1 MPVYVSMQVLYEF
14 TIMTS
19 IPEYLS
25 EISDEEKFHI
35 LLVISSKPIGA
46 VTKKYLEMPSL
57 LHVHVCPT
65 GREAIDIVNKESFDL
80 ILSDYDLD
88 DTDAIN
94 LHLNLQQSGI
104 NIPFQL
110 FNITDRD
117 REILTT
123 FAQNPTDESS
133 IKNDINIIFNELS
146 QKIAQSIEL
155 FRTRNR
161 LELYTRHLEELVEER
176 TRQLQEA
183 QRYAVIGEVA
193 TMIGHDMRNPLQVI
207 TNMQY
212 ILDSALN
219 KMSPEEHSI
228 LMKYGIR
235 DIFNRIGGEILYL
248 NKIISDL
255 QDYSRVITP
264 EREITN
270 LEPLFEDLILKLSP
284 PDSIT
289 VIKEIESGIRIRV
302 DRLLFMKV
310 MENIITNAIQAMQKG
325 GVLTVKAG
333 LKSDNISIF
342 ISDTGIGIPEGVKAR
357 IFDPLYTTKPKGTGL
372 GLAVCKRLIEAQGG
386 TISLKETSSKGTAFE
401 VNLPV

>member
-1 MPVYVSMQVLYEF
+1 
-14 TIMTS
+14 MTS

>member
-1 MPVYVSMQVLYEF
+1 
-14 TIMTS
+14 MTS

-46 VTKKYLEMPSL
+46 VTKKHLEMPSL

-183 QRYAVIGEVA
+183 QRYAVIGELA

-264 EREITN
+264 EREINN

-289 VIKEIESGIRIRV
+289 VIKEIESGISIRV

-325 GVLTVKAG
+325 GVLTIKAG
-333 LKSDNISIF
+333 LKSEIISIF
-342 ISDTGIGIPEGVKAR
+342 ISDTGVGIPEDAKAR

>member
-1 MPVYVSMQVLYEF
+1 
-14 TIMTS
+14 MTS

-183 QRYAVIGEVA
+183 QRYAVIGELA

-264 EREITN
+264 EREINN

-289 VIKEIESGIRIRV
+289 VIKEIESGISIRV

-325 GVLTVKAG
+325 GVLTIKAG
-333 LKSDNISIF
+333 LKSDIISIL
-342 ISDTGIGIPEGVKAR
+342 ISDTGVGISEDAKAR

>member
-1 MPVYVSMQVLYEF
+1 
-14 TIMTS
+14 MTS

-183 QRYAVIGEVA
+183 QRYAVIGELA

-264 EREITN
+264 EREINN
-270 LEPLFEDLILKLSP
+270 LEPLFEDLILKLTP

-289 VIKEIESGIRIRV
+289 VIKEIESGISIRV

-325 GVLTVKAG
+325 GVLTIKAG
-333 LKSDNISIF
+333 LKSEIISIF
-342 ISDTGIGIPEGVKAR
+342 ISDTGVGIPEDAKAR